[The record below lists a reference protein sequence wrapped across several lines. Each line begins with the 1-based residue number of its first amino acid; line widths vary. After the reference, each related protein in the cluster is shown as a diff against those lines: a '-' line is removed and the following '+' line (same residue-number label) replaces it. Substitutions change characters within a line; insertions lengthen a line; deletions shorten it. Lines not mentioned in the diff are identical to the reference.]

1 MPRKGRK
8 ELMFSELFGW
18 LWSERGS
25 VAVGDDNSDDSNANA
40 DEGNADADANV
51 DADAEGDSENKDDT
65 SKKADRTS
73 KFKEYKTK
81 AERTD
86 KLIELGILQ
95 ENSDGELVLN
105 PNVTKKEVEKVED
118 EDLHFKESEVHKDSW
133 PLAQKINKMFDAG
146 TKNSAIQAFHLLATQ
161 ARLKIVEDYPEFLQK
176 DSPLKKK
183 ALSILKDDP
192 EFKKTYRGNP
202 EAVYWAVKRASEA
215 LENKPTSKP
224 QPKKNSFI
232 IGKGD
237 IETGGKKVVDI
248 SKLSEADLDK
258 LEKEENERLNK
269 QKK

>member
-8 ELMFSELFGW
+8 ETMFETLFGW
-18 LWSERGS
+18 LWNERGS
-25 VAVGDDNSDDSNANA
+25 VVVGDDDTETETETETETDTEKETETET
-40 DEGNADADANV
+40 DTETDTEKDA
-51 DADAEGDSENKDDT
+51 

-73 KFKEYKTK
+73 KFKEFKTK
-81 AERTD
+81 ADKVD
-86 KLIELGILQ
+86 KLLELGILQ
-95 ENSDGELVLN
+95 ENDDGELVLN

-161 ARLKIVEDYPEFLQK
+161 ARLKVVEDYPEFLQK

-215 LENKPTSKP
+215 LENKTTPKP
-224 QPKKNSFI
+224 QPKKNTFI

-258 LEKEENERLNK
+258 LEREENERLNK

>member
-8 ELMFSELFGW
+8 ETMFEILFGW

-25 VAVGDDNSDDSNANA
+25 VVMGDDDSDDSDDSGA
-40 DEGNADADANV
+40 DKGDADADA
-51 DADAEGDSENKDDT
+51 DADADKGDTEKEDA
-65 SKKADRTS
+65 SKKTERTS
-73 KFKEYKTK
+73 KFKEYQTK
-81 AERTD
+81 AQKVD
-86 KLIELGILQ
+86 KLLELGILQ
-95 ENSDGELVLN
+95 ENEDGEFVLN
-105 PNVTKKEVEKVED
+105 PKVTEKEKKEVED
-118 EDLHFKESEVHKDSW
+118 EDLHFKESEIHKDSW
-133 PLAQKINKMFDAG
+133 PLAQKINKMFDSG
-146 TKNSAIQAFHLLATQ
+146 IKNSAIQAFHLLATQ
-161 ARLKIVEDYPEFLQK
+161 ARLKVVEDYPEFLQK

-202 EAVYWAVKRASEA
+202 EAVYWAVKRAAEA
-215 LENKPTSKP
+215 LENKTTTKP
-224 QPKKNSFI
+224 QPKKNAFI